1 MKITNKKKFIVRILE
16 LITIIA
22 TIILTIVSIKYAN
35 RIRGYKAF
43 GGEYLVPV
51 LGLNIILVLES
62 ILEESEEKKGNRK
75 NGKMEKERCDNEKE
89 VFNARVNE
97 DEMIITIDEYTTLRA
112 AAENYEKAR
121 KEMKAH
127 IAYLEKKLNEETEE
141 KSNILTELE
150 TVNKENRKLKIG
162 IINFVKGFGG

>member
-1 MKITNKKKFIVRILE
+1 
-16 LITIIA
+16 
-22 TIILTIVSIKYAN
+22 
-35 RIRGYKAF
+35 
-43 GGEYLVPV
+43 
-51 LGLNIILVLES
+51 
-62 ILEESEEKKGNRK
+62 
-75 NGKMEKERCDNEKE
+75 MEKERCDNEKE

-127 IAYLEKKLNEETEE
+127 IAYLEKKLNEEE

-150 TVNKENRKLKIG
+150 TVNKENRKLKRG

>member
-1 MKITNKKKFIVRILE
+1 
-16 LITIIA
+16 
-22 TIILTIVSIKYAN
+22 
-35 RIRGYKAF
+35 
-43 GGEYLVPV
+43 
-51 LGLNIILVLES
+51 
-62 ILEESEEKKGNRK
+62 
-75 NGKMEKERCDNEKE
+75 MEKERCDNEKE

-141 KSNILTELE
+141 K
-150 TVNKENRKLKIG
+150 
-162 IINFVKGFGG
+162 